1 MRGIPRWNFD
11 EFDRVAK
18 LLRTAGW
25 QVFNPA
31 EHDRAEGLD
40 ENDYPELP
48 DWFTLEKALQ
58 WDFARIIEAGN
69 ICLLDGWET
78 SSGAAKELRVAEDIG
93 ARVWRAQGET
103 LVEWNYDLVREL
115 QGMEGVGF
123 KGSLDGVQWS
133 TDPGPQVAIKTS
145 EHRVTSST
153 GGEKGSKL
161 ARFDL
166 LPPDALKAVAEHYG
180 RNTTEFGGK
189 YGDRNWEKAYPW
201 HLSFASLQRHAQAW
215 WSGEELDEEDQPH
228 VAAMAWHALALLT
241 FSLRGIGEDDRHVI
255 SFQTR
260 VIGNDDRSPR
270 RE

>member
-1 MRGIPRWNFD
+1 
-11 EFDRVAK
+11 VAK

-78 SSGAAKELRVAEDIG
+78 SSGTAKELRVAEDIG
-93 ARVWRAQGET
+93 ARVWRLLGETLVEWRLQGET
-103 LVEWNYDLVREL
+103 LVEWNYDLVRKC
-115 QGMEGVGF
+115 QAIQQSPASRGDPN
-123 KGSLDGVQWS
+123 KVQWT
-133 TDPGPQVAIKTS
+133 TDPGPQVAIKTGA
-145 EHRVTSST
+145 HRVVDPVT
-153 GGEKGSKL
+153 GGAKDAKACRLGSI
-161 ARFDL
+161 D
-166 LPPDALKAVAEHYG
+166 PVALEQLGLV
-180 RNTTEFGGK
+180 GGM
-189 YGDRNWEKAYPW
+189 
-201 HLSFASLQRHAQAW
+201 
-215 WSGEELDEEDQPH
+215 GEEKYARWNYLKGYDWSLSVDAAKRHELLFEMGQEFDDESGLRH
-228 VAAMAWHALALLT
+228 TAHAAWHWLCLT
-241 FSLRGIGEDDRHVI
+241 